1 MALQLMEYHRR
12 SLEMNDL
19 EFFYLENIIF
29 DR

>member
-12 SLEMNDL
+12 SLELNDL
-19 EFFYLENIIF
+19 EKIHLENIIF